1 MTIIAQDKA
10 ILYALK
16 GTDGEVV
23 FSGTLPAGQCIATS
37 LEPVA
42 STDGQAVANAVAAK
56 LPPLP
61 DSGYLVAGE
70 LYRYGNIVV
79 QVRQSHQRTIYQ
91 PEQTPALFNV
101 WRPEVPGQPW
111 IAGEKVSVGTRRIYS
126 GVLYECLQ
134 AHVTQA
140 DWTPPVTPALWKKIG
155 TP

>member
-16 GTDGEVV
+16 SASGEVV
-23 FSGTLPAGQCIATS
+23 FSGTLPVGQCIATS
-37 LEPVA
+37 LTPVA
-42 STDGQAVANAVAAK
+42 SSDGQAVANAMADK

-61 DSGYLVAGE
+61 DTGALVAGE
-70 LYRYGNIVV
+70 LYRYNGVVV
-79 QVRQSHQRTIYQ
+79 QVRQSHQRTIYP
-91 PEQTPALFNV
+91 PEQTPALFNI

-111 IAGEKVSVGTRRIYS
+111 IAGEQVSVGTRRTYG

-134 AHVTQA
+134 AHVAQA

-155 TP
+155 